1 MRIDGYAEDVFEM
14 KTDGK
19 LRCCDY
25 CGGDR
30 EIALLSTIGAQRLC
44 ESCATLSL
52 DERKEVKKFHE
63 LKEILDHD
71 LEILKLKTYS
81 EAEDA
86 CSNGNPL
93 YVTVPSS
100 SNASPST
107 GIDTDAIE
115 IIEEMKEILKKKD
128 QKRLVPCPDP
138 DSKASWDGHQWN
150 ACTNRSIELPD
161 ATRVM
166 GDRALLPVIHCEECP
181 DPKYDGSLWEYC
193 GEGFRVHWDGHQWNA
208 RCTNPCAIYI
218 SIFEDVDPVAMEVEG
233 FWNIIEYG
241 GCIST
246 HEKPKPLRRNP
257 NKAPEIKVPWDP
269 FW

>member
-1 MRIDGYAEDVFEM
+1 MKINHWAEDVFEM
-14 KTDGK
+14 KSAKRKG
-19 LRCCDY
+19 LPRCDY

-52 DERKEVKKFHE
+52 EERKEVKKFQAQ
-63 LKEILDHD
+63 KEAVDQMSID
-71 LEILKLKTYS
+71 EIW
-81 EAEDA
+81 EARQEF
-86 CSNGNPL
+86 
-93 YVTVPSS
+93 
-100 SNASPST
+100 
-107 GIDTDAIE
+107 IE
-115 IIEEMKEILKKKD
+115 KNKD
-128 QKRLVPCPDP
+128 QKRMVPCPDP
-138 DSKASWDGHQWN
+138 
-150 ACTNRSIELPD
+150 
-161 ATRVM
+161 
-166 GDRALLPVIHCEECP
+166 
-181 DPKYDGSLWEYC
+181 KYEGSLWEYC

>member
-115 IIEEMKEILKKKD
+115 IIEEMKEILKNKD
-128 QKRLVPCPDP
+128 QKRMVPCPDP
-138 DSKASWDGHQWN
+138 
-150 ACTNRSIELPD
+150 
-161 ATRVM
+161 
-166 GDRALLPVIHCEECP
+166 
-181 DPKYDGSLWEYC
+181 KYEGSLWEYC